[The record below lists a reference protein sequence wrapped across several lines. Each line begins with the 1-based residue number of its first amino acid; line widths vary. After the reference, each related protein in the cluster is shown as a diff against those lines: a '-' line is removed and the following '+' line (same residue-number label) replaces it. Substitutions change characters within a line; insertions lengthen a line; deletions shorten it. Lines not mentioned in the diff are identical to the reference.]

1 VDRSNRDEYHIR
13 ISHEYL
19 LPIESSY
26 YGISISSADRHSSR
40 RESIH
45 ISHGELS
52 EDRTW
57 NRESIYE
64 EVNNKKKQTINCKIM
79 EELLPTTTSD
89 GVREIVII
97 LIGLII
103 RLIEKKKLKKQANAE
118 PQN

>member
-1 VDRSNRDEYHIR
+1 
-13 ISHEYL
+13 
-19 LPIESSY
+19 
-26 YGISISSADRHSSR
+26 
-40 RESIH
+40 
-45 ISHGELS
+45 
-52 EDRTW
+52 
-57 NRESIYE
+57 
-64 EVNNKKKQTINCKIM
+64 M